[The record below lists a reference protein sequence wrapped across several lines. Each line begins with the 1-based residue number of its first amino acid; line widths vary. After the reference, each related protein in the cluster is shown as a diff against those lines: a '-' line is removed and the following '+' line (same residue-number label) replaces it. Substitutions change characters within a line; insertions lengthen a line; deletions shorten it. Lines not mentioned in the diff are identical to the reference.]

1 MIRIYNW
8 DTGETMNVPEFTLS
22 DWLREGWTTQPPSGT
37 SDLFTQD
44 VPAALE
50 RGTPSP
56 DFEGGFVPDELTGGP
71 APAPSIDPD
80 NIYAWTI
87 VFTDPVAGPVTY
99 ARLRVLAAD
108 KNLPIQ
114 LPGWDASGN
123 TGLTRGEFD
132 KEFSTVLASI
142 LAGTFDPN
150 DPLGFDLDLGL
161 EPEAPRG
168 RGGGVARAQYVPP
181 DRRLVEDAAK
191 AMLVAL
197 AGRSDMGRV
206 NMLTDLYLSEDRRAF
221 GRRDVE
227 QIDPMEAVKEK
238 IRSFEDYKA
247 IHGLR
252 PETEDEFTWVSQRR
266 GALLRAGVTPTEAQ
280 ELAIEQ
286 ATVAATGEQTAQAGQ
301 VSEFQRTGQFLPGFF
316 QNVRSSAA
324 SATRLL

>member
-8 DTGETMNVPEFTLS
+8 NTGETMNVPEFTLS

-50 RGTPSP
+50 RGTPSS
-56 DFEGGFVPDELTGGP
+56 DFEGGFVPDELTVGP

-80 NIYAWTI
+80 RIYAWTI
-87 VFTDPVAGPVTY
+87 VYTDPKAGPQTY
-99 ARLRVLAAD
+99 ARLRLAAAD

-114 LPGWDASGN
+114 LPGWDANGW

-132 KEFSTVLASI
+132 REFSVVLERI
-142 LAGTFDPN
+142 LAGADPRGPI
-150 DPLGFDLDLGL
+150 DFGADT
-161 EPEAPRG
+161 EPTAPRG
-168 RGGGVARAQYVPP
+168 RGGGGARAQYVPP
-181 DRRLVEDAAK
+181 DQRLVEDAVK
-191 AMLVAL
+191 SMLVAL
-197 AGRSDMGRV
+197 AGRSDIGRV
-206 NMLTDLYLSEDRRAF
+206 NTLTALYMSEDRRAF
-221 GRRDVE
+221 GRRDQE
-227 QIDPMEAVKEK
+227 QIDPMEAVKAK

-266 GALLRAGVTPTEAQ
+266 GALLRAGVTPSEAQ